1 MKKEF
6 PYKPNDIVTIYAD
19 WENER
24 SPIGTAKLVSFH
36 KQGRTFIL
44 EDMYPEDTQIV
55 YNWQE
60 WLVEFPERIIGNPF
74 RDGIGKIR
82 YYTPSGIPSMSE
94 GSPKY
99 SLPRQEVR
107 RIRYIDAIGIANSA
121 DDDWEPGEYEQL
133 EKDRF
138 LAFNGKEI
146 Y

>member
-6 PYKPNDIVTIYAD
+6 PYKPNDSVTIYAD

-24 SPIGTAKLVSFH
+24 SPIGTAELVSFH

-60 WLVEFPERIIGNPF
+60 WIVLLPPRNLLTDSWRI
-74 RDGIGKIR
+74 RKH
-82 YYTPSGIPSMSE
+82 
-94 GSPKY
+94 
-99 SLPRQEVR
+99 
-107 RIRYIDAIGIANSA
+107 RIRYVDAIGIANSA
-121 DDDWEPGEYEQL
+121 DDDWEPGEYENL
-133 EKDRF
+133 DKVRF
-138 LAFNGKEI
+138 LTFNGKEI